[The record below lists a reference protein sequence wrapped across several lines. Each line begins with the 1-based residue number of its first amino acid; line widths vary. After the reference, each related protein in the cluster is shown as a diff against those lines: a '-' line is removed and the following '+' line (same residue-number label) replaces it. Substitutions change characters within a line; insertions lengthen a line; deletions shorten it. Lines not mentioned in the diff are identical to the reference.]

1 MDFFQFKILILLI
14 TIICN
19 LNFNYTKL
27 NNLDILENK
36 ISYIENNITNL
47 IIEAKNNNIQNS
59 KYNKSIDYYNI
70 ILI

>member
-19 LNFNYTKL
+19 LNFYYTKL